1 MGSLKCLGTRVN
13 PGTLISGCCLV
24 GTWPEQMV
32 IAFPFLSFLLVI
44 SSCKKEAKGLGASAA
59 RQDFVA
65 FKLGLFSKG
74 RVIAGSRYRLLDTGF

>member
-1 MGSLKCLGTRVN
+1 MGSLKCLGTQVN

-32 IAFPFLSFLLVI
+32 IAFPFLSFLFSYFQLQ
-44 SSCKKEAKGLGASAA
+44 ERGQGLGASAA

-74 RVIAGSRYRLLDTGF
+74 RVIAGSRYRLLDTGY